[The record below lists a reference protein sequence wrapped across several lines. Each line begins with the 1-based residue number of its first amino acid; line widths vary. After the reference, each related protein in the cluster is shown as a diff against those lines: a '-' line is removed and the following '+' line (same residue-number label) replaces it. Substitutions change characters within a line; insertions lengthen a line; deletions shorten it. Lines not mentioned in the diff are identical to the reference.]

1 MATPLSIL
9 RPSAMRILERLP
21 SSAARKPMITRRC
34 LPTFIPRPRHFGPTY
49 SVPLCQRRH
58 YSASNEEPPSDSS
71 KDRLGDITEETSQT
85 DEIMGGEGVN
95 VDEVATP
102 ISEVI
107 QRENDVENAPE
118 IIKDDLEKPSASL
131 AESVSLESLEEFP
144 NPTPKVLIPPYRPPV
159 PITPIPALHSAHHR
173 QHPLLRQLTPHFMK
187 HGELA
192 TAQATVQKILQILR
206 TKPAPRVGK
215 YPLVPNAPDL
225 DLLPSDPVAYLQT
238 AIDSVAPLFKMKSS
252 KGAGGSTVQTPAPL
266 PVKIRR
272 RRAMEWMIAAS
283 EGKRRMKSLPERFA
297 EEVEAVVLGTSSCW
311 EKRIAVHKLAV
322 TNRANLQTAGG
333 KKLGPRKKL
342 SR

>member
-21 SSAARKPMITRRC
+21 SAARKPVATRRF
-34 LPTFIPRPRHFGPTY
+34 LPTFSPRPHRLSPTFNI
-49 SVPLCQRRH
+49 PLYQRRH
-58 YSASNEEPPSDSS
+58 YSASNEEPPSDPS
-71 KDRLGDITEETSQT
+71 KDRLEHITEETSKI

-118 IIKDDLEKPSASL
+118 VIKEDLEKPSASL
-131 AESVSLESLEEFP
+131 AESVSIDTLAEFP

-159 PITPIPALHSAHHR
+159 PVTPIPALHSIHHR

-192 TAQATVQKILQILR
+192 TAQATVQRILQILR

-266 PVKIRR
+266 SVKVRR

-311 EKRIAVHKLAV
+311 DKRMAVHKLAV
-322 TNRANLQTAGG
+322 TNRANIQSTGG
-333 KKLGPRKKL
+333 KRPGARKKL